1 MEEVELP
8 EKVDVIISEW
18 MGYFLLRESM
28 FDSVIVARD
37 KWLKPG
43 GCMFPSH
50 ATMSIAPIR
59 TGASVQK
66 AADYE
71 DSCRG
76 WDEFVDDTKDH
87 YGVDMSA
94 LTDTFDAEQREFFL
108 NTSAWVDIHPS
119 QLLGKAS
126 VICDWDLHT
135 VTLEDIKNLDVPF
148 DLRVTEN
155 GPSGPSE
162 VGAFAGWF
170 DVSFKGSKV
179 SFFSLFPCIQYIYFR
194 RTGNFTDGRN
204 LLFTGEPERDGRGA
218 DHRAGRQRR
227 HALGPAGVLPL
238 PWNLRRRRRRHR
250 GQARDATEK
259 RKPKALR
266 RSTHVAPRRRR
277 EDERF
282 RGRAPKRVAHR
293 VIRTSTAVLDA
304 VDRS

>member
-1 MEEVELP
+1 M
-8 EKVDVIISEW
+8 IISEW

-108 NTSAWVDIHPS
+108 NTSSWVDIHPS

-179 SFFSLFPCIQYIYFR
+179 SFFSLFPY
-194 RTGNFTDGRN
+194 
-204 LLFTGEPERDGRGA
+204 
-218 DHRAGRQRR
+218 
-227 HALGPAGVLPL
+227 V
-238 PWNLRRRRRRHR
+238 
-250 GQARDATEK
+250 
-259 RKPKALR
+259 
-266 RSTHVAPRRRR
+266 
-277 EDERF
+277 
-282 RGRAPKRVAHR
+282 
-293 VIRTSTAVLDA
+293 
-304 VDRS
+304 

>member
-108 NTSAWVDIHPS
+108 NTSSWVDIHPS

-179 SFFSLFPCIQYIYFR
+179 SFFSLFPCVYSF
-194 RTGNFTDGRN
+194 
-204 LLFTGEPERDGRGA
+204 LFPS
-218 DHRAGRQRR
+218 H
-227 HALGPAGVLPL
+227 
-238 PWNLRRRRRRHR
+238 
-250 GQARDATEK
+250 GQ
-259 RKPKALR
+259 LY
-266 RSTHVAPRRRR
+266 
-277 EDERF
+277 
-282 RGRAPKRVAHR
+282 
-293 VIRTSTAVLDA
+293 
-304 VDRS
+304 